1 MEKHFEKLA
10 FKLEGTNNWTTWKF
24 QLRVLLQA
32 LELYDVVEKDALTK
46 MASEDFIKKDRK
58 AQSLIVLNI
67 HEKIMVHIINAKS
80 ASEMWAKL
88 STIYEKKS
96 STSLHIEQQ
105 KFFHLQC
112 EDDVILFISKL
123 EEIRNKIN
131 QLDSNTS
138 IPDKMFITKILMGLP
153 SKYKHFIAAWESV
166 PESNQTIDELTARLL
181 IEEERMKES
190 SSSVALT
197 TKSAV
202 QSQHRNK
209 CYSCGKPGHIKKEC
223 RYRIVCHY
231 CKKSGH
237 SIGDCWIRKNKENQR
252 SKKVQHTSNDISN
265 AFVANISDSSQ
276 WIVDTGASEHMSFQ
290 RESFSYYQ
298 KLNPP
303 KKVIIG
309 DGTQLDAEG
318 QGTIEL
324 LAYNGNK
331 WIKTTI
337 SNVLYVPKLTI
348 NLFSARSVMDK
359 GHDLHINSTEC
370 KILKNGM
377 VVAVGVRKNK
387 LYMMRFT
394 QGEHAAVCK
403 EVCLIEWH
411 KRLGHQNLQHVRNIL
426 NKNNIMYEDS
436 QIESCEDCIKGKMHK
451 FPFEKSNSKST
462 KVCELV
468 HMDVCGP
475 MEVCSLGQSRFFLLI
490 KDDYSGYRYVYFLK
504 NKYEVYE
511 KIKKFLDMAEK
522 ETGNKIKIVRTDNG
536 KEFINNN
543 VKKLFEDRAIRHQT
557 SVVYTA
563 EQNGKIERDNRT
575 VVECARTMLLSA
587 KLNKNLWA
595 EAVNTAVFN
604 LNRTGKTNIPEK
616 SPFDIWFNKKYDI
629 SHLKLFGSKVHI
641 HVPDVRRQKWDSKSL
656 EGVFVGYG
664 ESGITET
671 KGYRIYIPTNNT
683 IEVKRDV
690 IFIKSTDEKQTDTLL
705 PESEVILD
713 FESITDSKQGE
724 KCQETTSSIIEQRTQ
739 EITESDVQETPQRSH
754 TDVQTIEKQKRQI
767 KKPLWW
773 NDYETS
779 FLCVIE
785 EPKSYEEAVS
795 SSYSEK
801 WQDAMNKELQ
811 VLNENNTWT
820 EVPVPIGKNV
830 IDCKWVY
837 RVKCDMDGNPT
848 DFKARLVARGFQQ
861 NDCFEVYDI
870 YAPVAR
876 LSTFRVLLAI
886 ANKLH
891 LPVHHLDVRSA
902 FLYGNIDEEVYMKT
916 PKGAINKNN
925 IVLKLNKSIYGLKK
939 SPKYWNLKFH
949 SVITKKGF
957 VRSENDYCLYSKCE
971 QGNKIY
977 LLLFVD
983 DILLCASDYT
993 QLCELKT
1000 YLSENFCMKDLGPV
1014 KNYLGISVN
1023 QNIGEGTTELSQEN
1037 YLKLLLLKLNM
1048 SDCKTQQTPMENKL
1062 QLVKSKENDP
1072 FYERKCRALLGSLIY
1087 AVQGTRPD
1095 LCFAVSYLS
1104 RFQNHADE
1112 KLYNSI
1118 KRVLRY
1124 VKNTINLKLIYSC
1137 KSSETKLSCYV
1148 DSDWGSDIND
1158 RKSTSGFLFKL
1169 FDCTV
1174 AWSSK
1179 KNNNL

>member
-112 EDDVILFISKL
+112 
-123 EEIRNKIN
+123 
-131 QLDSNTS
+131 
-138 IPDKMFITKILMGLP
+138 
-153 SKYKHFIAAWESV
+153 
-166 PESNQTIDELTARLL
+166 
-181 IEEERMKES
+181 
-190 SSSVALT
+190 
-197 TKSAV
+197 
-202 QSQHRNK
+202 
-209 CYSCGKPGHIKKEC
+209 
-223 RYRIVCHY
+223 
-231 CKKSGH
+231 
-237 SIGDCWIRKNKENQR
+237 DCWIRKNKENQR

-276 WIVDTGASEHMSFQ
+276 WIVDTGA
-290 RESFSYYQ
+290 
-298 KLNPP
+298 K
-303 KKVIIG
+303 
-309 DGTQLDAEG
+309 
-318 QGTIEL
+318 
-324 LAYNGNK
+324 
-331 WIKTTI
+331 
-337 SNVLYVPKLTI
+337 
-348 NLFSARSVMDK
+348 
-359 GHDLHINSTEC
+359 
-370 KILKNGM
+370 
-377 VVAVGVRKNK
+377 
-387 LYMMRFT
+387 
-394 QGEHAAVCK
+394 
-403 EVCLIEWH
+403 
-411 KRLGHQNLQHVRNIL
+411 
-426 NKNNIMYEDS
+426 
-436 QIESCEDCIKGKMHK
+436 
-451 FPFEKSNSKST
+451 
-462 KVCELV
+462 
-468 HMDVCGP
+468 
-475 MEVCSLGQSRFFLLI
+475 
-490 KDDYSGYRYVYFLK
+490 
-504 NKYEVYE
+504 
-511 KIKKFLDMAEK
+511 K

-595 EAVNTAVFN
+595 EAVNTAVFI

-848 DFKARLVARGFQQ
+848 DFKARMRQSRRMIELSNRIRCLILLSMLFSILFTILSVQ
-861 NDCFEVYDI
+861 NYKYIEEI
-870 YAPVAR
+870 R
-876 LSTFRVLLAI
+876 LQLQIQEDENNAHNFTIKTEGCSIPAMNPFDVGIKEFVHFPKSLKECDKRNETLLKRNRTHIWINKDEIVL
-886 ANKLH
+886 N
-891 LPVHHLDVRSA
+891 
-902 FLYGNIDEEVYMKT
+902 DEL
-916 PKGAINKNN
+916 KNN
-925 IVLKLNKSIYGLKK
+925 IDSLICCYKSFFMPESIVNIKLPFVDDRVKYESCINFSDAIEVKNEFVRVTCNVGEICVHDEFFIFALKKDYHEHNGVKEISRNKTAYNVLFIGLDAVSRLNFHRTMPKTLAYLQNKGAVSLDGFNKVGDNTFPNMIPMLLGISSKELQKTCLPHRKAAFDNCPFIWEWFKQAGYYTAFGEDGSRLRAFNYDGAGFIDAPTDYYLHTFMKEAEKNSGNNKDIFSYLCMHDKYFYKVLLDYVADLTFTLSDKKLFGFFWEFSMTHDYLNYPMIMDDDYASVFTVLERSKYLDDTVVFLVSDHGMRWGGIRLTKQGRLEERLPFAFILLPRSFRDNYSDAYDNLKLNGQRLTTPFDIHATMLDLIDMENIRDEKIFTRKQESYGDKRSISLFLPVPSNRTCESAEINEHWCTCNEERSISKDDPYVIVASTYLIEHFNEILSDYPQCARLRIGEIIEALEIVVKP
-939 SPKYWNLKFH
+939 SNNEIDLR
-949 SVITKKGF
+949 VIT
-957 VRSENDYCLYSKCE
+957 VVLRSKPGD
-971 QGNKIY
+971 
-977 LLLFVD
+977 
-983 DILLCASDYT
+983 
-993 QLCELKT
+993 
-1000 YLSENFCMKDLGPV
+1000 
-1014 KNYLGISVN
+1014 GIF
-1023 QNIGEGTTELSQEN
+1023 EGTLRHVNGAWSISGTVSR
-1037 YLKLLLLKLNM
+1037 LNLYG
-1048 SDCKTQQTPMENKL
+1048 D
-1062 QLVKSKENDP
+1062 
-1072 FYERKCRALLGSLIY
+1072 
-1087 AVQGTRPD
+1087 QGRCMPD
-1095 LCFAVSYLS
+1095 LRL
-1104 RFQNHADE
+1104 R
-1112 KLYNSI
+1112 LY
-1118 KRVLRY
+1118 
-1124 VKNTINLKLIYSC
+1124 
-1137 KSSETKLSCYV
+1137 CYC
-1148 DSDWGSDIND
+1148 D
-1158 RKSTSGFLFKL
+1158 FL
-1169 FDCTV
+1169 
-1174 AWSSK
+1174 
-1179 KNNNL
+1179 